1 MLANLLI
8 SVINYIILTIGFL
21 IGSLID
27 LLPSSPFIDIIE
39 DIHLPIQ
46 KYLSAL
52 NWLIP
57 FDKIIVILGY
67 WTMAITL
74 YYIISIGLRWVKA
87 IE

>member
-8 SVINYIILTIGFL
+8 SLINYIILTVGFL

-27 LLPSSPFIDIIE
+27 LLPNSPFIGVME

-57 FDKIIVILGY
+57 FDKIIIILGY

-74 YYIISIGLRWVKA
+74 YYIISVGLRWVKV